1 MATPATQL
9 IPAPK
14 TAAALFHSSEN
25 RRALLS
31 LLIALLTLVAYN
43 PAAHNEFVSFDDPAY
58 VTGNPHVQ
66 VGLKWSTV
74 KWAFYT
80 TENANWHPLTWLSH
94 ALDCQLFQGR
104 AGGHHYVSVLL
115 HAMCAVLL
123 FLFLESITGLTWRS
137 AVVAALFAIHPLNVE
152 SVAWVS
158 ERKSVLCM
166 LFFMLALM
174 AYRWYAD
181 RPGWKRYCLVALLFA
196 LALMSKP
203 MAITLPFVLLLLD
216 YWPLQRDKQTS
227 WVRLV
232 YEKLP
237 LLGLS
242 IASAVITIIA
252 QKQGGAIHGKYS
264 LWNRVVNAVVSYA
277 WYLEKSVWPSRL
289 TAFYPHPD
297 HLSAWQATFA
307 LVVLLLIT
315 ATVFIIR
322 EQRYLAVGWLWFLGT
337 MVPVIGLVQVGEQGM
352 ADRYAYIP
360 FVGLFFAVVWGIA
373 EWARARDIPKLYP
386 AIFCAIV
393 ILGFCVSTEV
403 QIGYWRNTVS
413 LWTHALTINDRNTM
427 AHDSL
432 GAEFINQGRI
442 PEAILHLQASAA
454 IDPSDAFSQLD
465 LGICDKRQGHPQAAA
480 EHYRAALR
488 LSTDASLRA
497 SAFGNLGSIYRSA
510 GDFSQAQQSYES
522 ALSLLPDNKYA
533 WIGLGLIAQKQGDMA
548 HASEYYSHAVK
559 VEPAGPEYL
568 LLAQAL
574 SKAGRRQEAQAALDQ
589 AQTLSRDWTATVGAV
604 NHLLEE

>member
-9 IPAPK
+9 VPA
-14 TAAALFHSSEN
+14 TQSAHGLFSSSPN

-31 LLIALLTLVAYN
+31 LLITLLTLAAYN

-66 VGLKWSTV
+66 AGLKWSTV
-74 KWAFYT
+74 KWAFQT
-80 TENANWHPLTWLSH
+80 TENANWHPVTWLSH

-104 AGGHHYVSVLL
+104 AAGHHYVSVLL
-115 HAMCAVLL
+115 HAICALLL
-123 FLFLESITGLTWRS
+123 FLFLESVTGLPWRS

-152 SVAWVS
+152 SVAWIS

-166 LFFMLALM
+166 LFFILALL
-174 AYRWYAD
+174 AYCWHTTKPD
-181 RPGWKRYCLVALLFA
+181 LKRYSLVAVPFA

-227 WVRLV
+227 WFRLV

-237 LLGLS
+237 LLALS
-242 IASAVITIIA
+242 AASAVITIIV
-252 QKQGGAIHGKYS
+252 QRQGGAIHGKYS
-264 LWNRVVNAVVSYA
+264 FWNRIMNAVVSYA
-277 WYLEKSVWPSRL
+277 WYLKKAVWPSHL

-297 HLSAWQATFA
+297 HFSAWQVILA
-307 LVVLLLIT
+307 LTVFLLIT
-315 ATVFIIR
+315 AAVFIIK
-322 EQRYLAVGWLWFLGT
+322 EQRYLRVGWLWFLGT

-373 EWARARDIPKLYP
+373 ESVRARDIPKLYP
-386 AIFCAIV
+386 AIFSAVV
-393 ILGFCVSTEV
+393 ILGFCVLTEA

-427 AHDSL
+427 AHDSM
-432 GAEFINQGRI
+432 GAELINQGRI
-442 PEAILHLQASAA
+442 PEAISHLQASAT
-454 IDPSDAFSQLD
+454 IDPKDPFSQLD
-465 LGICDKRQGHPQAAA
+465 LGICDKQQGRPQDAT

-488 LSTDASLRA
+488 LSTDPSLRA
-497 SAFGNLGSIYRSA
+497 SAFGNLGSIYRAA
-510 GDFSQAQQSYES
+510 GDFSQARKSYEA
-522 ALSLLPDNKYA
+522 ALSLLPGNKYA
-533 WIGLGLIAQKQGDMA
+533 WIGLGLIAQKEGDMA
-548 HASEYYSHAVK
+548 HASEYYSQASK

-574 SKAGRRQEAQAALDQ
+574 SKAGHRQEAQAAYAQ
-589 AQTLSRDWTATVGAV
+589 AQAVSRNWDATVGAV